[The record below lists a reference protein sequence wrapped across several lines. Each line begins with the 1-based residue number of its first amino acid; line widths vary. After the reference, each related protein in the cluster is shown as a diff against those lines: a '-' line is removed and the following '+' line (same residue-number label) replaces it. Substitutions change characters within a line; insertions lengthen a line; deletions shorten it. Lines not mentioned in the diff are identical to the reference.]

1 MQKKE
6 LLNLCWNEFN
16 PIVEGLNLLL
26 DDIEYVKE
34 PKGNV
39 LRLYLDK
46 VEDLIN
52 IEDCERV
59 SKLVSKK
66 LDELDPIE
74 EQYYLEVSSIG
85 IDRPFNKDKD
95 FEKNIGNEVVLKFYG
110 PIDGKKEV
118 IGLLEDF
125 DNKKIIIKLNDN
137 LVEFDRKKVATIKLS
152 IF

>member
-6 LLNLCWNEFN
+6 LLNLCWSEFN
-16 PIVEGLNLLL
+16 PIVEGLDLLL

-46 VEDLIN
+46 VDSLIN

-74 EQYYLEVSSIG
+74 EQYFLEVSSIG

-110 PIDGKKEV
+110 PVDGKKEI

-125 DNKKIIIKLNDN
+125 DDKKIIIKLNDN
-137 LVEFDRKKVATIKLS
+137 LVEFDRKKIATIKLS

>member
-16 PIVEGLNLLL
+16 PIVEGLGLLL

-46 VEDLIN
+46 VENLID

-85 IDRPFNKDKD
+85 IDRPFNKDRD

-118 IGLLEDF
+118 VGLLEGFNDK
-125 DNKKIIIKLNDN
+125 NIILNLNDN
-137 LVEFDRKKVATIKLS
+137 LVEFDRKKVATIRLS

>member
-6 LLNLCWNEFN
+6 LLNLCWNEFS
-16 PIVEGLNLLL
+16 PIVEGLDLLL
-26 DDIEYVKE
+26 DDIEYVRE

-46 VEDLIN
+46 TEDLIN

-59 SKLVSKK
+59 SKLISKK

-74 EQYYLEVSSIG
+74 EQYFLEVSSIG

-110 PIDGKKEV
+110 PIDGKKEI
-118 IGLLEDF
+118 IGLLENF
-125 DNKKIIIKLNDN
+125 DDKKIIIKLNDN
-137 LVEFDRKKVATIKLS
+137 LVEFDRKKIATIKLS